1 MKNHA
6 VYFIMFIKDIFS
18 SKKPVLS
25 FEVFPP
31 KQESGLE
38 SVFESVKK
46 MSSLPIDYMSVTYGA
61 GGSNSKNT
69 EQIAS
74 YLKNNL
80 SIPALVHLTCVTNT
94 KEDIHKMLTEYKEL
108 GIENILALRGD
119 KPKDFE
125 GEIFPGY
132 RYASELVSA
141 IKEFGG
147 FGVGGACY
155 PECHP
160 DSPSIET
167 DIENLKIKVDAGVD
181 FLVTQMFFDN
191 DEFYK
196 FRDKLVKKGINVP
209 VTAGIMPLT
218 SAGQIKN
225 MAILSGGASMPSK
238 FIRMIS
244 KYEDNPKALRQA
256 GIAYAVDQIIDL
268 VSNDID
274 GIHLYTMNKPETAEK
289 IVNVINSLF

>member
-1 MKNHA
+1 M
-6 VYFIMFIKDIFS
+6 YIKDIFS
-18 SKKPVLS
+18 KKKPVLS

-31 KQESGLE
+31 KQDSGLDA
-38 SVFESVKK
+38 VFSAVDE
-46 MSSLPIDYMSVTYGA
+46 MSKLPIDYMSVTYGA

-69 EQIAS
+69 AKIAS
-74 YLKNNL
+74 HLNSMSVPSL
-80 SIPALVHLTCVTNT
+80 AHLTCVANS
-94 KEDIHKMLTEYKEL
+94 KEVIDARLEEYKEL
-108 GIENILALRGD
+108 GIKNILALRGD
-119 KPKDFE
+119 KPRDYE
-125 GEIFPGY
+125 GELFPGY
-132 RYASELVSA
+132 RYASELVEA
-141 IKEFGG
+141 IKKSGDFC
-147 FGVGGACY
+147 VGGACY

-196 FRDKLVKKGINVP
+196 FRDKLAKKGINKP
-209 VTAGIMPLT
+209 ITAGIMPLT
-218 SAGQIKN
+218 NAGQIQR
-225 MAILSGGASMPSK
+225 MAILSGGASMPAK
-238 FIRMIS
+238 FTRMIS
-244 KYEDNPKALRQA
+244 KYEDNPLALRQA

-289 IVNVINSLF
+289 IVNVINNLF

>member
-1 MKNHA
+1 
-6 VYFIMFIKDIFS
+6 MFIKDIFS

-31 KQESGLE
+31 KQESGLDAVL
-38 SVFESVKK
+38 SAVKE

-69 EQIAS
+69 GQIAA

-80 SIPALVHLTCVTNT
+80 AIPALAHLTCVANS
-94 KEDIHKMLTEYKEL
+94 KDDVHKKLEEYREL

-119 KPKDFE
+119 KPKDYE
-125 GEIFPGY
+125 GELFPGY
-132 RYASELVSA
+132 HYANELVGA
-141 IKEFGG
+141 IKDFGG
-147 FGVGGACY
+147 FCIGGACY

-160 DSPSIET
+160 NSPNLDA

-196 FRDKLVKKGINVP
+196 FRDKAVKKGINVP
-209 VTAGIMPLT
+209 INAGIMPLT
-218 SAGQIKN
+218 NAGQIQR

-238 FIRMIS
+238 FIKMIA
-244 KYEDNPKALRQA
+244 KYQDNPEALKQA

-268 VSNDID
+268 VSNDTD
-274 GIHLYTMNKPETAEK
+274 GIHVYTMNKPDTAKK

>member
-1 MKNHA
+1 
-6 VYFIMFIKDIFS
+6 MFIKDIFS
-18 SKKPVLS
+18 QKKPVLS

-31 KQESGLE
+31 KQDSGLDAVL
-38 SVFESVKK
+38 SSVKE
-46 MSSLPIDYMSVTYGA
+46 MAQLPIDYMSVTYGA

-69 EQIAS
+69 AQIAS
-74 YLKNNL
+74 YLKNTL
-80 SIPALVHLTCVTNT
+80 SVPSLAHLTCVANT
-94 KEDIHKMLTEYKEL
+94 KEAIAEKLTEYKNL

-125 GEIFPGY
+125 GELFPGY
-132 RYASELVSA
+132 RYASELTAA

-147 FGVGGACY
+147 FCVGGACY

-160 DSPSIET
+160 DSPSLEA

-181 FLVTQMFFDN
+181 FLVTQMCFDN

-196 FRDKLVKKGINVP
+196 FRDKCVKKGINVP
-209 VTAGIMPLT
+209 ITVGIMPLT
-218 SAGQIKN
+218 NAGQIKR

-238 FIRMIS
+238 FLRMIA
-244 KYEDNPKALRQA
+244 KFEDNPQALKQA

-268 VSNDID
+268 VSNDAA

-289 IVNVINSLF
+289 IVTVINNLF

>member
-1 MKNHA
+1 
-6 VYFIMFIKDIFS
+6 MFIKDIFS
-18 SKKPVLS
+18 QKKPVLS

-31 KQESGLE
+31 KQDSGLDAVL
-38 SVFESVKK
+38 SSVKE
-46 MSSLPIDYMSVTYGA
+46 MAQLPIDYMSVTYGA

-69 EQIAS
+69 AQIAS
-74 YLKNNL
+74 YLKNTL
-80 SIPALVHLTCVTNT
+80 SVPSLAHLTCVANT
-94 KEDIHKMLTEYKEL
+94 KEAIAEKLTEYKNL

-125 GEIFPGY
+125 GELFPGY
-132 RYASELVSA
+132 RYASELTAA

-147 FGVGGACY
+147 FCVGGACY

-160 DSPSIET
+160 DSPSLEA

-181 FLVTQMFFDN
+181 FLVTQMCFDN
-191 DEFYK
+191 DEFYN
-196 FRDKLVKKGINVP
+196 FRDKCVKKGINVP
-209 VTAGIMPLT
+209 ITVGIMPLT
-218 SAGQIKN
+218 NAGQIKR

-238 FIRMIS
+238 FLRMIA
-244 KYEDNPKALRQA
+244 KFEDNPQALKQA

-268 VSNDID
+268 VSNDAA

-289 IVNVINSLF
+289 IVTVINNLF

>member
-1 MKNHA
+1 
-6 VYFIMFIKDIFS
+6 MFIKDIFS

-38 SVFESVKK
+38 AVLEAVKE
-46 MSSLPIDYMSVTYGA
+46 MSSMPIDYMSVTYGA

-69 EQIAS
+69 GQIAA

-80 SIPALVHLTCVTNT
+80 SIPALAHLTCVANT
-94 KEDIHKMLTEYKEL
+94 KEDIHNKLSEYKEL
-108 GIENILALRGD
+108 GIKNILALRGD
-119 KPKDFE
+119 KPKDFD
-125 GEIFPGY
+125 GELFPGY

-147 FGVGGACY
+147 FGIGGACY
-155 PECHP
+155 PERHP
-160 DSPSIET
+160 DSPNIDT

-196 FRDKLVKKGINVP
+196 FRDKIVKKGINVP
-209 VTAGIMPLT
+209 VNAGIMPLT
-218 SAGQIKN
+218 NAGQIQR

-238 FIRMIS
+238 FMRMIS
-244 KYEDNPKALRQA
+244 KYQDNPQALKQA
-256 GIAYAVDQIIDL
+256 GIAYAVDQIIEL
-268 VSNDID
+268 VSSDID

-289 IVNVINSLF
+289 IVNVINNLF